1 MDIVL
6 NILQGLVGL
15 AFLAAGGMKVAM
27 SKAKLAE
34 NGDSMAWTEDFAEN
48 QIKMIGGAEA
58 LGGLALLI
66 SLFSAAQI
74 ALLLGGIAG
83 ICLAILMGGAVYT
96 HVKRNET
103 GIASLAP
110 SAVLGILALI
120 IGISLF

>member
-15 AFLAAGGMKVAM
+15 AFLVAGGMKVAM

-66 SLFSAAQI
+66 SLFVSSQI
-74 ALLLGGIAG
+74 ALLLGGLAG

-96 HVKRNET
+96 HIKRNET
-103 GIASLAP
+103 GMAALAP
-110 SAVLGILALI
+110 SAVLGVLALI